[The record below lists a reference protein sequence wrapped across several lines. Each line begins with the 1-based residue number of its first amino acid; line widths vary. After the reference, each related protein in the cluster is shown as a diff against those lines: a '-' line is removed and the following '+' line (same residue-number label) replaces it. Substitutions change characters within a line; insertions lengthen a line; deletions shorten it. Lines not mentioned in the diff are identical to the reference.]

1 MHRTSVYPLTSDAIQ
16 ITDILNRNNVT
27 VHGNGKQTMLFMHG
41 FGCDQTV
48 WKYISPA
55 FSADYKLVLVDLVGA
70 GKSDYSAYNKSRYS
84 TLDGYAEDIIEICEA
99 LELSDIIFIGHSVS
113 CMIGALASIAKP
125 FLFKNLIFIG
135 PSPRYLNDN
144 NYNGGYEREDINL
157 LFELMDDDFIAWSN
171 AMAPAIMGI
180 ENSTDLG
187 ESLAA
192 SFCTLDPAIAKDFAR
207 VTFLSDNRKDLP
219 LIIIDSLTLQC
230 KHDILAPVEVGYY
243 INKET
248 KNNTLVLLE
257 ATGHCPHQS
266 APQQTINAIKSFLAN
281 YSN

>member
-1 MHRTSVYPLTSDAIQ
+1 MTN
-16 ITDILNRNNVT
+16 ILKRNNVT
-27 VHGNGKQTMLFMHG
+27 IQGDGKQVILFVHG

-55 FSADYKLVLVDLVGA
+55 FSADYKLILIDLVGA
-70 GKSDYSAYNKSRYS
+70 GKSDYTAYDKSRYS
-84 TLDGYAEDIIEICEA
+84 KLDGYAADIIEICE
-99 LELSDIIFIGHSVS
+99 ELQLNDVIFIGHSVS

-125 FLFKNLIFIG
+125 SLFKKLIFIG

-144 NYNGGYEREDINL
+144 NYIGGYDMEDLNL

-180 ENSTDLG
+180 ENSTELG

-192 SFCTLDPAIAKDFAR
+192 SFCTLDPNIAKDFAR

-219 LIIIDSLTLQC
+219 LISVESLTLQC
-230 KHDILAPVEVGYY
+230 KHDILAPVEVGNY
-243 INKET
+243 INKEA

-266 APQQTINAIKSFLAN
+266 APLQTINAIKSFLIN
-281 YSN
+281 IHSN